1 LSGKAP
7 LTARAFGFLLELAEQ
22 EPPVV
27 TARILDE
34 ELGAQGAS
42 LIDGC
47 LLLPGK
53 PMKSIHVVLADGYTQ
68 AFVDFD
74 HTTGTSRYFHPEVGF
89 VDVAAGQLRAWRL
102 DTATFVRLICRMLGL
117 PPSRS
122 PIPLVNGVLWDLGT
136 PRLGRR
142 TGIPVLFARRLVTAD
157 VRAGLRPE
165 LELRLGNQPAL
176 LMTSSRWVP
185 GDVLLPGI
193 SRIVPVAR
201 VMQRCKALAE
211 LDIERL
217 AAFADP
223 RPGLEARAALPVEC
237 TEDGSWL
244 RIREQEYTFRGRKK
258 RLIRLLYEAWA
269 RGDPW
274 VGVKWLLAEAEYDS
288 KRIEDVFRDGRA
300 SKRNQWKQFIEVN
313 GGMCRLRIDP

>member
-1 LSGKAP
+1 
-7 LTARAFGFLLELAEQ
+7 
-22 EPPVV
+22 V
-27 TARILDE
+27 TTRILDE

-42 LIDGC
+42 LIDGH

-53 PMKSIHVVLADGYTQ
+53 PMKLIDVVLADGYTQ

-74 HTTGTSRYFHPEVGF
+74 HATGTSSYFHPEMGF
-89 VDVAAGQLRAWRL
+89 VDIAAGQLRAWRL

-117 PPSRS
+117 PPSGS
-122 PIPLVNGVLWDLGT
+122 PIPLVDDVLWDLGT

-142 TGIPVLFARRLVTAD
+142 TGIPVLFARRLATSD
-157 VRAGLRPE
+157 VRAALRPE
-165 LELRLGNQPAL
+165 LELRLGDRPAL
-176 LMTSSRWVP
+176 LMTSARSVP

-193 SRIVPVAR
+193 SRIVPVAS
-201 VMQRCKALAE
+201 VMQRCKAVAE
-211 LDIERL
+211 LDTERL

-223 RPGLEARAALPVEC
+223 RSGLEARAALPVEC

-244 RIREQEYTFRGRKK
+244 RIRGQEYTFRGRKK

-274 VGVKWLLAEAEYDS
+274 VGEKWLLAEAEYDS
-288 KRIEDVFRDGRA
+288 KRIEDVFKDRRA
-300 SKRNQWKQFIEVN
+300 DKRNHWKRFIEVS
-313 GGMCRLRIDP
+313 GGMCRLRVDDDP